1 MWHNQRCRLRPP
13 PPPPHAISPVRILSR
28 VPSLQE
34 AFRKFDVLTNKH
46 IEQLRKFTKQIQDA
60 RLERDNAAIKT
71 SLKLY
76 DEALER

>member
-1 MWHNQRCRLRPP
+1 MEQRNTNHC
-13 PPPPHAISPVRILSR
+13 S
-28 VPSLQE
+28 VPSLTVMVTQE
-34 AFRKFDVLTNKH
+34 AYRKFDVLTNKH

-60 RLERDNAAIKT
+60 RLEHNNDAIKQ

>member
-1 MWHNQRCRLRPP
+1 M
-13 PPPPHAISPVRILSR
+13 
-28 VPSLQE
+28 QE
-34 AFRKFDVLTNKH
+34 AYRKFDVLTNKH

-60 RLERDNAAIKT
+60 RLEHNNDAIKQ